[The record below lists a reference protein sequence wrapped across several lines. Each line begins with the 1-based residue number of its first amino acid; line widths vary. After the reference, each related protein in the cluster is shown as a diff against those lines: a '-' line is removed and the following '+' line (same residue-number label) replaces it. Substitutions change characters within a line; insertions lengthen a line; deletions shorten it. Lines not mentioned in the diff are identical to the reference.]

1 MAKSKISFEDTMD
14 ELEKIVDLLESG
26 DAPLEEAMDLFQK
39 GVELS
44 KICSKKLDEIEK
56 RVTLLIENENGK
68 IIEKEFELGGS
79 NGFQ

>member
-1 MAKSKISFEDTMD
+1 MSKAKRNFEDTMD

-44 KICSKKLDEIEK
+44 RLCSKKLDEIEK
-56 RVTLLIENENGK
+56 RVTLLIENENGE
-68 IIEKEFELGGS
+68 IIEKEFDVGR
-79 NGFQ
+79 